1 MEKTEHHKCSKF
13 LAGRKRSYKEG
24 WGHVSRGAA
33 APMLLKSEGAAT
45 YFGNFCMEKSQGK
58 LRERKG
64 VKKVSSTQ
72 SFNYL
77 TETLRKD

>member
-1 MEKTEHHKCSKF
+1 MEKTEHDKCSKF
-13 LAGRKRSYKEG
+13 LAGRKSSYKEG

-33 APMLLKSEGAAT
+33 APILFESAPT